1 MNDPAKETIID
12 LLEVVSEGKPFAP
25 LVSEPAPEKG
35 PDQALTPEWEEK
47 IAQLV
52 REEVGRLVRGLV
64 EEEVTRMVR
73 EVLLEETEKALAR
86 EIERL
91 KSS

>member
-1 MNDPAKETIID
+1 MDPAKESIID
-12 LLEVVSEGKPFAP
+12 LLEVVSEGKALSP

-35 PDQALTPEWEEK
+35 PILTLTPEWEAK

-52 REEVGRLVRGLV
+52 REEVDRLVRGTVEQEVGRLVR
-64 EEEVTRMVR
+64 
-73 EVLLEETEKALAR
+73 EVLMAEAEKALER
-86 EIERL
+86 EITRL